1 MHVRLRFFASLRE
14 RLGRAEETREVPAG
28 ATVNTVWEALK
39 HEHPEL
45 EAIDN
50 ALAFAVAQE
59 YVDRDHLLQN
69 NDELAFIPPVSGGSM
84 ADIHDRISC
93 KITQDSINLDE
104 LTTFVSNPGAGA
116 TTTFVGTTRDTN
128 EGRRVLRLEY
138 ECYPDMAEKE
148 MRKIGTAILNRWPVQ
163 KIAMLHR
170 LGQVDIGEASVAIAV
185 SAGHRRA
192 AFEACHYAINQLK
205 ETVPIWKK
213 ELYEGGELWIGSQ
226 TGTHGSLQKAQ
237 EDGHTVDQEE

>member
-1 MHVRLRFFASLRE
+1 MHIKLRFFASLRE
-14 RLGRAEETREVPAG
+14 RLGRSEETREVPAG
-28 ATVNTVWEALK
+28 ATVSTVWEALK
-39 HEHPEL
+39 HEYPEL
-45 EAIDN
+45 EVIDN

-59 YVDRDHLLQN
+59 YVDRNHLLQN

-93 KITQDSINLDE
+93 KVTQHSINLDD
-104 LTTFVSNPGAGA
+104 LTTFVSDPGAGA

-128 EGRRVLRLEY
+128 EGRQVLRLEY

-148 MRKIGTAILNRWPVQ
+148 MLKIAAVILNRWPVK
-163 KIAMLHR
+163 KIAMMHR
-170 LGQVDIGEASVAIAV
+170 LGEVDIGETSVAIAV
-185 SAGHRRA
+185 SASHRHA
-192 AFEACHYAINQLK
+192 AFEACHYGINQLK

-237 EDGHTVDQEE
+237 EDEHPVDQEE

>member
-1 MHVRLRFFASLRE
+1 MHIKLRFFASLRE
-14 RLGRAEETREVPAG
+14 RLGRSEETREVPAG

-39 HEHPEL
+39 HEYPEL
-45 EAIDN
+45 EVIDN

-59 YVDRDHLLQN
+59 YVDRNHLLQN

-93 KITQDSINLDE
+93 KVTQHCIKLDD
-104 LTTFVSNPGAGA
+104 LTTFVSDPGAGA
-116 TTTFVGTTRDTN
+116 TATFVGTTRDTN
-128 EGRRVLRLEY
+128 EGRQVLRLEY

-148 MRKIGTAILNRWPVQ
+148 MLKIAAVILNRWPVK
-163 KIAMLHR
+163 KIAMMHR
-170 LGQVDIGEASVAIAV
+170 LGKVDIGETSVAIAV
-185 SAGHRRA
+185 SASHRHA
-192 AFEACHYAINQLK
+192 AFEACHYGINQLK

-237 EDGHTVDQEE
+237 EDERPVDQEE